1 MGRPTSFPRGCER
14 LRRVVAPDREER
26 DPKVALALSGWI
38 CLQTSGMT
46 DRINVDAPDALTD
59 AAPIRRFARA
69 HNAGSVAV
77 ARHPSGEVC
86 RSATPPSSRL
96 QARLKNRSERPIVLS
111 VYLNPHFYLAQYEL
125 LDMVP
130 PKRRQSLPPTQTEKS
145 VRTAAAEPRGGS
157 ES

>member
-1 MGRPTSFPRGCER
+1 VTVPFPEADDEFRAQQITIAPDGTAYVVPSGMHER

-96 QARLKNRSERPIVLS
+96 QARLKN
-111 VYLNPHFYLAQYEL
+111 
-125 LDMVP
+125 
-130 PKRRQSLPPTQTEKS
+130 QSITSRILYPS
-145 VRTAAAEPRGGS
+145 SRG
-157 ES
+157 